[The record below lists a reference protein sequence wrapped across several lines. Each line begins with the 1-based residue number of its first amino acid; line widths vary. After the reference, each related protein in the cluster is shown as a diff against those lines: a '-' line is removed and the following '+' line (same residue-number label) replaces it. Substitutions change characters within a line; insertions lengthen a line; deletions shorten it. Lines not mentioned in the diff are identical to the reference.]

1 MAITFLLFPY
11 NGFMKKNKLLLSAVS
26 ALLLFGNTVS
36 AEETGDNGLYFD
48 FNNDGITD
56 SSDWSEVNDWIR
68 DYKIMDGTQSFYGN
82 QEAPATL
89 NLLIREMTD
98 PMPGKSDANEL
109 SEAEEFYL
117 INGYSSSIKSQNP
130 FTTCWAFSTMASL
143 ESNALLKSKGIPAL
157 ADASLT
163 FHKEDDTYDYSE
175 LFLALEN
182 MHPVRDGVQKGEGN
196 TSDPDTENAPLI
208 HGGFFSTSEIVLSSW
223 NGAVTEQDEPYEPL
237 IADEEGAGLYGYH
250 NEEKDF
256 SEPAA
261 FHLQNMYYLDSPAV
275 YHADLEK
282 KAYIFDSIDEDA
294 IQRIK
299 DAMVKNGALV
309 FTYDADISLP
319 GETGNGAFFNYQ
331 NWCQYSNASVI
342 GMNHAITA
350 VGWND
355 HYPKENFANN
365 SGELPP
371 ADGAWLIKNSWGD
384 YRLMKEL
391 IGDRID
397 ETLADA
403 KGTEDE
409 ISMNI
414 SVNYGLPDEEGHGT
428 GYFWLSYY
436 DHTLLSA
443 AALDAETRN
452 AGYSYDHIY
461 QYDYYHGPEFIPLA
475 FPVKDTG
482 AKTAN
487 LFESKGN
494 ETLTAVS
501 VYVPANQS
509 DVTLEVYLPEAN
521 ETVPGGSPVSKMKT
535 TLDTGLHTLNLD
547 DRIELQPGQKFMIV
561 SSVVSHAKES
571 NEAYSWMTLETGIRE
586 DLQTHD
592 NVNSQK
598 LHMVCNEGES
608 LYSLDGGRTWNSPS
622 ILNGQDEGKVFEFGN
637 ARIKA
642 YTTDTPQEGTPV
654 ITSQAPSAAPT
665 VQTPAADTAP
675 AGLTSSSAAAPL
687 VLVLAGV
694 SAFLIWFFL
703 CRD

>member
-1 MAITFLLFPY
+1 
-11 NGFMKKNKLLLSAVS
+11 MKKNKLLLGAVS
-26 ALLLFGNTVS
+26 ALLLFGNSVS
-36 AEETGDNGLYFD
+36 AEETENSSLYFD

-56 SSDWSEVNDWIR
+56 SADWSELNAWIR
-68 DYKIMDGTQSFYGN
+68 DYKLMDGEQTFYGC

-89 NLLIREMTD
+89 NILIRGMTD
-98 PMPGKSDANEL
+98 PMPGKSEASEL
-109 SEAEEFYL
+109 SRAEEFYL
-117 INGYSSSIKSQNP
+117 INGYSSSVKSQNP
-130 FTTCWAFSTMASL
+130 FGTCWAFSTMASL
-143 ESNALLKSKGIPAL
+143 ESNALLKAKGIPAL

-163 FHKEDDTYDYSE
+163 FHREDDTYDFSE
-175 LFLALEN
+175 LFLVLEN
-182 MHPVRDGVQKGEGN
+182 MHPQRDGVQKDEGN
-196 TSDPDTENAPLI
+196 TPDPDSVNAPLNL
-208 HGGFFSTSEIVLSSW
+208 GGFFSTSEVVLSSW
-223 NGAVTEQDEPYEPL
+223 NGAVTETDEPYEPL
-237 IADEEGAGLYGYH
+237 RADEEGAVIYGYH
-250 NEEKDF
+250 NEEKDL

-261 FHLQNMYYLDSPAV
+261 FHLQNMYYIDVPSV

-282 KAYIFDSIDEDA
+282 KAYIFDRIDEDA
-294 IQRIK
+294 IQGIK

-309 FTYDADISLP
+309 FAYESDISRP
-319 GETGNGAFFNYQ
+319 NETGISDYCNYQ

-355 HYPKENFANN
+355 HYPKENFVNN
-365 SGELPP
+365 TGELPP
-371 ADGAWLIKNSWGD
+371 ADGAWLIKNSWGNYD
-384 YRLMKEL
+384 LSKQMF
-391 IGDRID
+391 GDRVD
-397 ETLADA
+397 EALADA

-409 ISMNI
+409 VSMNR
-414 SVNYGLPDEEGHGT
+414 SVNYGIPDEEGHGS

-443 AALDAETRN
+443 AALDAETQN

-461 QYDYYHGPEFIPLA
+461 QYDYYHGPEFEPLA

-487 LFESKGN
+487 IFESKGS
-494 ETLTAVS
+494 ESLTAVS

-509 DVTLEVYLPEAN
+509 DVTIEVVLPEAN
-521 ETVPGGSPVSKMKT
+521 ETAPGSSPAATLKT
-535 TLDTGLHTLNLD
+535 TLDKGLHTLNLD
-547 DRIELQPGQKFMIV
+547 DRIDLRPGQKFMIV

-586 DLQTHD
+586 EIQSPG

-608 LYSLDGGRTWNSPS
+608 LYSLDGGKTWNSPS
-622 ILNGQDEGKVFEFGN
+622 VLNGQDEGKTLEFGN

-642 YTTDTPQEGTPV
+642 YTVDTPQDTAAVAASETPAAA
-654 ITSQAPSAAPT
+654 TPAASAAPS
-665 VQTPAADTAP
+665 QLA
-675 AGLTSSSAAAPL
+675 SSSAAAPL
-687 VLVLAGV
+687 VLVLAGI
-694 SAFLIWFFL
+694 SAFMIWFFL